1 MYETV
6 DEQVLLKQAAQGNEQ
21 AVDQLLSRYKNLVR
35 RKASMMYMAGS
46 DTEDVI
52 QEGMMGLLKAIRA
65 YDPQKKVPFAAFA
78 SYCIMSQ
85 ITDAVRKASRKKH
98 QVLNESVSLQSPAHV
113 SDGERDL
120 PLMSFIS
127 SGSETRPDQVLQN
140 QEDMTNLIAFI
151 RQDLSPLERNAVLL
165 FIQNLSYRQIADCL
179 GVPVKSI
186 DNALSRARRKFTQYR
201 EKNGQRKKRGD
212 DT

>member
-1 MYETV
+1 MHETV
-6 DEQVLLKQAAQGNEQ
+6 DEQVLLKQAARGSEQ
-21 AVDQLLSRYKNLVR
+21 AVDLLLSRYKNLVR

-52 QEGMMGLLKAIRA
+52 QEGMIGLLKAIRA
-65 YDPQKKVPFAAFA
+65 YDPQKGVPFAAFA

-98 QVLNESVSLQSPAHV
+98 QVLNESVSLQSPAHAGH
-113 SDGERDL
+113 DEREL

-127 SGSETRPDQVLQN
+127 SGSETSPDQVLQN
-140 QEDMTNLIAFI
+140 QEDMANLITFI
-151 RQDLSPLERNAVLL
+151 RQDLSPLERNTVLL
-165 FIQNLSYRQIADCL
+165 FLQNLSYRQIADCL

-201 EKNGQRKKRGD
+201 EKNGQSEKRGD